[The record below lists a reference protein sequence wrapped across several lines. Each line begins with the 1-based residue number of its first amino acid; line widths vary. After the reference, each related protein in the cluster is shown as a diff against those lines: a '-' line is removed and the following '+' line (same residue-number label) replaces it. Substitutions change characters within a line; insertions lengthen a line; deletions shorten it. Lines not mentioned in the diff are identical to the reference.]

1 MPNPLKTLE
10 VNDATLSLCNDR
22 QIWQTRCQND
32 FMEKFFF
39 FFFFTTFLVQLGKP
53 SIHPVNVSNHD

>member
-22 QIWQTRCQND
+22 QIWQTKCQND
-32 FMEKFFF
+32 FMEQFFF
-39 FFFFTTFLVQLGKP
+39 FFFFFLPP
-53 SIHPVNVSNHD
+53 S